1 MFCQYIT
8 HLNLFSTSLDMQKA
22 DVSRSLYSIRI
33 GGQVMEKTLG
43 DYVQAVRDLELYNL
57 PEIKQQVQYSSRA
70 EHASAVKN
78 DCNRMVASAKVQLE
92 AQLKQEEASKHA
104 ALLVD
109 ATALYEDV
117 LALEEIGCSFND
129 AWETGESILIEDC
142 HCSEESAVSIMKEVA
157 IRHAS
162 EGMFQPYRREDSP
175 GKYTLVSHVNSY
187 KSCTIDS

>member
-43 DYVQAVRDLELYNL
+43 DYVQAVKDLELYNL
-57 PEIKQQVQYSSRA
+57 PEIKRQVQYSSRA

-92 AQLKQEEASKHA
+92 AQLKQEDA

-129 AWETGESILIEDC
+129 AWEIGESILIEDC

-162 EGMFQPYRREDSP
+162 KGMFQPYRRADSP
-175 GKYTLVSHVNSY
+175 GKYTLVSHVKTHTKVVLFTHN
-187 KSCTIDS
+187 